1 VALRLRKEG
10 KDRYIMTLQYFK
22 SLPRK
27 QKKIIV
33 LRTGIFLSEKNY
45 GFLRTMLYQ
54 VDGFYVEIFFTK
66 LSRDAVWFRSFDST
80 NNLQPYLQQIDISAL
95 FQDVSISRQ

>member
-1 VALRLRKEG
+1 MKG
-10 KDRYIMTLQYFK
+10 KTASFMTVHYFK
-22 SLPRK
+22 SLTRK

-33 LRTGIFLSEKNY
+33 LRTGIFLCEKNY
-45 GFLRTMLYQ
+45 GFFRTMLYQ

-66 LSRDAVWFRSFDST
+66 FSKDAIWFRSFDST
-80 NNLQPYLQQIDISAL
+80 KNLQPYLQQIDISSL